1 MRKVILAAK
10 IGFGLAV
17 MAVPLAAPVGAQLA
31 VVDVASVKQNTVTA
45 VQSVAATAKQVQQY
59 QTQLQQYQNMLQN
72 TLAPTAYVWSQAQST
87 IDGLQQTANSLTS
100 LTRQTGG
107 IDAYL
112 DKFKDPNSYKSSPCF
127 TATGCSPAQLAAI
140 KSQQAAN
147 QQILMAS
154 NADVLRGISQQQTQI
169 KSEAANLEQM
179 QRNAQSATGQAQA
192 LGYAN
197 QFAANQANQLIA
209 IRQQLM
215 ASQAATLAL
224 QQAQADQLAL
234 QTAASEAR
242 NNGGANDNE
251 TGQQSKF
258 GSGK

>member
-1 MRKVILAAK
+1 MRKGILAAK
-10 IGFGLAV
+10 IWLG
-17 MAVPLAAPVGAQLA
+17 MAIVVVPIAAPVEAQLA
-31 VVDVASVKQNTVTA
+31 VVDVASVKQTTTTA
-45 VQSVAATAKQVQQY
+45 VQSVAAVAKQVQQY

-72 TLAPTAYVWSQAQST
+72 TLAPTAYVWNQAQST
-87 IDGLQQTANSLTS
+87 IDGLQQTANSLSS

-112 DKFKDPNSYKSSPCF
+112 NKFKDPNAYKSSPCF
-127 TATGCSPAQLAAI
+127 TSAGCSPAQLAAI
-140 KSQQAAN
+140 KAQQSAN

-154 NADVLRGISQQQTQI
+154 NDDTLRGISQQQTQI

-179 QRNAQSATGQAQA
+179 QRNAQGATGQAQA

-215 ASQAATLAL
+215 AQQAATLAV
-224 QQAQADQLAL
+224 QQAAADEKAL
-234 QTAASEAR
+234 RAAAS
-242 NNGGANDNE
+242 D
-251 TGQQSKF
+251 KF
-258 GSGK
+258 HSGSYTKAASGTYGYSTPQ

>member
-17 MAVPLAAPVGAQLA
+17 LAAPLATPVEAQFA
-31 VVDVASVKQNTVTA
+31 VVDVANVHQTTVTA
-45 VQSVAATAKQVQQY
+45 LQSVAATAKQVQQY

-87 IDGLQQTANSLTS
+87 IDGLQQSASSLSS

-112 DKFKDPNSYKSSPCF
+112 NKFKDPNAYRSSPCF
-127 TATGCSPAQLAAI
+127 GATGCSPAQLAAM
-140 KSQQAAN
+140 KAQQSAN
-147 QQILMAS
+147 QQVLMAS
-154 NADVLRGISQQQTQI
+154 NADVLRGISQQQTSL

-179 QRNAQSATGQAQA
+179 QRNAQGATGQAQA

-197 QFAANQANQLIA
+197 QFAANQANQLLA
-209 IRQQLM
+209 LRQQLM
-215 ASQAATLAL
+215 SQQAATLAV
-224 QQAQADQLAL
+224 QQAAMDEKAMRA
-234 QTAASEAR
+234 AASEKAR
-242 NNGGANDNE
+242 AGTYSKTPNGSYAYTTPN
-251 TGQQSKF
+251 
-258 GSGK
+258 

>member
-17 MAVPLAAPVGAQLA
+17 IATPFAAPVEAQLA
-31 VVDVASVKQNTVTA
+31 VVDVASVKQTTVTA

-87 IDGLQQTANSLTS
+87 IDGLQQTANSLSS

-112 DKFKDPNSYKSSPCF
+112 NKFKDPNAYKSSPCF
-127 TATGCSPAQLAAI
+127 SATGCSSAQLAAL
-140 KSQQAAN
+140 KAQQSAN

-154 NADVLRGISQQQTQI
+154 NDDTLRGISQQQTQI
-169 KSEAANLEQM
+169 KAEAANLEQM
-179 QRNAQSATGQAQA
+179 QRNAQGATGQAQA

-215 ASQAATLAL
+215 AQQAATLAV
-224 QQAQADQLAL
+224 QQAAMDEKAL
-234 QTAASEAR
+234 RAAASEKAR
-242 NNGGANDNE
+242 AGSYAKTPNGSYAYTTPN
-251 TGQQSKF
+251 
-258 GSGK
+258 